1 MPIPSPA
8 FFPLLLQGILLIGL
22 SAAATHGFAPS
33 PALAFSAP
41 SPGVTPAPD
50 PVLVSR
56 RLRARQ
62 GPPRSSDGRTNFI
75 GWYPS
80 SGSWVSATCPSE
92 DYFAA
97 DLTYGVCCHRSNPY
111 CDLATA
117 CGGPDNNSAIGPDGV
132 ADCGPSNTCDT
143 VTVIQT
149 RGSSDA
155 RRIIFCIAVSEQYVL
170 PMTWYRVTHPRPQVP
185 EATVTVT
192 LSEIVTATP
201 SAEAGSHTSQSA
213 GPPPRAPHIT
223 RAIAASALVS
233 FLALM
238 IP

>member
-8 FFPLLLQGILLIGL
+8 FRHRLLHGILYGL
-22 SAAATHGFAPS
+22 LASAATAHGAAPS
-33 PALAFSAP
+33 PALAFSVP

-50 PVLVSR
+50 AVLVSR

-62 GPPRSSDGRTNFI
+62 GSPRSSDGRTNFI

-80 SGSWVSATCPSE
+80 SGYWVSATCPSE

-132 ADCGPSNTCDT
+132 ADCGPMNTCDT

-170 PMTWYRVTHPRPQVP
+170 PMTWYRMTHPLP

-192 LSEIVTATP
+192 LSETVTATP
-201 SAEAGSHTSQSA
+201 STEGNHTSQSA
-213 GPPPRAPHIT
+213 GTPPRTPHIT
-223 RAIAASALVS
+223 RVITASALVS